1 MTAAPAPAAEM
12 SRAAAAFDLRGR
24 RALVTGGTRGT
35 GRAIVLALALAGAD
49 VATCHRHAG
58 PDADTLAGQLAEIG
72 GDHHIVRVDARRA
85 EDVAALTDV
94 CRSRFGTLDIVVNA
108 VGARRPAPFAS
119 LDLADWRGAIDAT
132 LTTAFLVTH
141 GALPLLSR
149 QACVVTIG
157 GRAAEHGM
165 AGAVHD
171 TAAQAALV
179 GFTRSLAKELGPAG
193 VRVNLVAASQDTAS
207 PVDVAAVVLF
217 LASDEA
223 GFITGETFPVDG
235 GTP

>member
-1 MTAAPAPAAEM
+1 MTTALADEV

-35 GRAIVLALALAGAD
+35 GRAVVLALALAGAD

-58 PDADTLAGQLAEIG
+58 PDADALAGALTGIG
-72 GDHHIVRVDARRA
+72 GDHHLVRADVRRA

-94 CRSRFGTLDIVVNA
+94 CRSRFGTVDIVVNA
-108 VGARRPAPFAS
+108 VGARRPAPFAG
-119 LDLADWRGAIDAT
+119 LDLTGWRGSVDAN
-132 LTTAFLVTH
+132 LTPAFLVTH
-141 GALPLLSR
+141 GALPLLSPP
-149 QACVVTIG
+149 ACVVSIG
-157 GRAAEHGM
+157 SRAAEYGM
-165 AGAVHD
+165 AGHVPD

-193 VRVNLVAASQDTAS
+193 VRVNLVAANPDTVS
-207 PVDVAAVVLF
+207 PADVAAVVLF

>member
-1 MTAAPAPAAEM
+1 MTTALAGEV

-58 PDADTLAGQLAEIG
+58 PDADALSGALTEIG
-72 GDHHIVRVDARRA
+72 GDHHVVRADVRRA
-85 EDVAALTDV
+85 ADVAALTDA

-119 LDLADWRGAIDAT
+119 LDLTGWRGSVDAN
-132 LTTAFLVTH
+132 LTPAFLVTH

-149 QACVVTIG
+149 RACVVSIG
-157 GRAAEHGM
+157 SRAAEYGV
-165 AGAVHD
+165 AGRVPD

-193 VRVNLVAASQDTAS
+193 VRVNLVATNPDTAS
-207 PVDVAAVVLF
+207 PADVAAVVLF

-235 GTP
+235 GMP